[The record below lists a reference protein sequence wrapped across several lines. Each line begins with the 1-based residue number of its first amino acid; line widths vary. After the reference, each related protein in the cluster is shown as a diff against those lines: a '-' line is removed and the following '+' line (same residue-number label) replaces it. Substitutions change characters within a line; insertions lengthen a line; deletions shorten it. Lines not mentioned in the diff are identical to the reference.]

1 MCLWAKGR
9 DGNRE
14 KEKERRGEGKE
25 GRRGGG
31 WMFVGSLRKSQI
43 VLFQFGVYGSW
54 KEILDLLF
62 GHFQVMVRE
71 KGGLTGEGEVGE
83 KDGEV

>member
-1 MCLWAKGR
+1 
-9 DGNRE
+9 
-14 KEKERRGEGKE
+14 
-25 GRRGGG
+25 
-31 WMFVGSLRKSQI
+31 MFVGSLRKSQI